1 MVLSFCINERVNY
14 LAQDTEFPLVQDL
27 LASMDTIIDQAW
39 LHAASLQLAP
49 SLRNWGGVSRH
60 SSMIQRIYR

>member
-14 LAQDTEFPLVQDL
+14 LAQITEFPLVQES

-39 LHAASLQLAP
+39 LRAAGLPLP
-49 SLRNWGGVSRH
+49 PYGIGWVRY
-60 SSMIQRIYR
+60 SSMIQRISR